1 MIRIEIAGETHEIPE
16 KDVKVWRVDRSGNA
30 TRLDVQHEE
39 QKPDFSDI
47 VERRKNRFRHG

>member
-1 MIRIEIAGETHEIPE
+1 MIRIEVAGETHEVPE

-47 VERRKNRFRHG
+47 VNIRKNRFLHG